1 MAHTEKPRLVP
12 YQESGRRFFYS
23 DELVDVDARTV
34 TSEGHDMTHIHVVW
48 RADKH
53 GTGGEMQRTLDPYNL
68 RLWMLLLEH
77 LELERPGIDWLRH
90 LEPAR
95 AQLAP
100 NLQPLTRLS
109 SAGKIIN
116 AAELMAKTLPPI
128 KYIIPGLLPEGAT
141 FIGGKPKQGKSWM
154 ALQTGVSVALG
165 GVMFGHHLTAGD
177 VLYLA
182 LEDNER
188 RLQSRLRQQLQS
200 EPGAPLPLPRRMDL
214 VTEWPRLDEGGLGN
228 IQVWLQEHR
237 EARLVIVDT
246 LAKVKPRARRNGG
259 GYDDDYDAVAPL
271 QLLAAEHGV
280 AILIIHHLRKMGAD
294 DPLDEISGS
303 LGLSGGVDGAWVLR
317 RERGKADA
325 SLFVTGRDVDEQD
338 LALSF
343 DKASGTWAAI
353 GDAATVRRSSER
365 EEVLQLLREHKALR
379 PAEIALRLGI
389 PGNTCRKRLF
399 SMHKAGEVSVDEQGR
414 YTTCS

>member
-1 MAHTEKPRLVP
+1 MAAHLVP
-12 YQESGRRFFYS
+12 YQDTGRRFFYS
-23 DELVDVDARTV
+23 DELVDVDARTA
-34 TSEGHDMTHIHVVW
+34 TSGGHDMTHIHVEW

-53 GTGGEMQRTLDPYNL
+53 GAGGFLDRTMEPYKL
-68 RLWMLLLEH
+68 RSWMLLEEH
-77 LELERPGIDWLRH
+77 LRLERGGIDWLRY

-100 NLQPLTRLS
+100 GIPPLTRLS
-109 SAGKIIN
+109 STGKIIN
-116 AAELMAKTLPPI
+116 AAELMAKTLPPT

-141 FIGGKPKQGKSWM
+141 FLAGKPKQGKSWM
-154 ALQTGVSVALG
+154 ALQTGAAVALG
-165 GVMFGHHLTAGD
+165 GVMFGHHLTPGD

-228 IQVWLQEHR
+228 IHLWLQEHR

-246 LAKVKPRARRNGG
+246 LAKVKPRAKRNGN

-271 QLLAAEHGV
+271 QLLAAEFGV
-280 AILIIHHLRKMGAD
+280 AILIVHHLRKMGAD

-325 SLFVTGRDVDEQD
+325 SLFITGRDVDEQD

-343 DKASGTWAAI
+343 DRASGTWAAI
-353 GDAATVRRSSER
+353 GDAATIRRSSER